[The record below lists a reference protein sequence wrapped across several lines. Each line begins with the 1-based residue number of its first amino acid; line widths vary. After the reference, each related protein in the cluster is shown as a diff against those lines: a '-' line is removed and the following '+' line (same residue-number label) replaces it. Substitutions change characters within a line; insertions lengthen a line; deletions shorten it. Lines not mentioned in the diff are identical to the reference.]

1 MKNLVLL
8 TILLIS
14 TTGCLTPMQKLENV
28 RRLADHPEFPAAA
41 QAAPECTREAL
52 KTVAELEYELERR

>member
-1 MKNLVLL
+1 L

-14 TTGCLTPMQKLENV
+14 TAGCIAPMQELENV

-41 QAAPECTREAL
+41 EAAPEFTREAL
-52 KTVAELEYELERR
+52 RTVAELEYELERR